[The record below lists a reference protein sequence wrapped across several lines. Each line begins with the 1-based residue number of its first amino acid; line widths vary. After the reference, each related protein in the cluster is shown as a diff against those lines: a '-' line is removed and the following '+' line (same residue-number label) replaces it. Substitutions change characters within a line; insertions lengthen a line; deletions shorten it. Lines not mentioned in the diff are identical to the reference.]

1 MEKLVERQHLPPY
14 SKFTVAYQ
22 QLNKLLMELELRS
35 LSADTIEF
43 INHEIVQLNA
53 IDDGDKHLVK
63 RIKEKENNI
72 IRLVEKKHKIVPR
85 NHYRKMWMLL
95 GMSAFGVP
103 MGVAFGLSMANLGLL
118 GVGLPMG
125 MAVGVAVGSVMD
137 KKAAQEGRQLNME
150 LK

>member
-1 MEKLVERQHLPPY
+1 MEKLVERQHLSQN

-22 QLNKLLMELELRS
+22 QLNELLMELELRS
-35 LSADTIEF
+35 LSADTIDF

-53 IDDGDKHLVK
+53 IDDGDKHLVR

-72 IRLVEKKHKIVPR
+72 TRLVEKKHKIVPR

-103 MGVAFGLSMANLGLL
+103 MGVAFGLSMGNLGLL
-118 GVGLPMG
+118 GVGLPIG
-125 MAVGVAVGSVMD
+125 MAVAVAVGSVMD
-137 KKAAQEGRQLNME
+137 KKAGQEGRQLNME